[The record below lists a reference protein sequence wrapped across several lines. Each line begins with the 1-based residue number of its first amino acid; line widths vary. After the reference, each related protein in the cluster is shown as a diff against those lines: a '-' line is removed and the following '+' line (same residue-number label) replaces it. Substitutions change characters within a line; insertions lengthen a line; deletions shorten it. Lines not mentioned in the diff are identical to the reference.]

1 MKINLATNYKDLR
14 KQAQAMKTLLLS
26 IQSRISELEKKDYS
40 YRESQLKT
48 LEEALESE
56 RDMNNKLTIEL
67 AKYEN

>member
-26 IQSRISELEKKDYS
+26 IDSRINELEKKDYS
-40 YRESQLKT
+40 LRESHLKY

-56 RDMNNKLTIEL
+56 KDMNNKLTLEL
-67 AKYEN
+67 SKYE